1 MHMQVPL
8 QRHLADG
15 RLFMCTNMLYLLAGL
30 PPLLTPEAADALAP
44 YRRTEV
50 DLFQGTF
57 HCYPGG
63 WVGGRVGGRG
73 SRAGPAG
80 VQTSLHVRS
89 PDASSLNALTLN
101 CTVGYCGPA
110 LPRRLHDAAV
120 VPARDGRGAS

>member
-63 WVGGRVGGRG
+63 WVEWVGEPCDSCLAAGMTPVSCLSNTGR
-73 SRAGPAG
+73 
-80 VQTSLHVRS
+80 
-89 PDASSLNALTLN
+89 
-101 CTVGYCGPA
+101 
-110 LPRRLHDAAV
+110 
-120 VPARDGRGAS
+120 